1 MAGNIGDLQVNLSA
15 NTSQMERDVS
25 AALKRLESKGFN
37 FGAGINSKAFTQPL
51 GRITGASNE
60 FQKSLDASNARVIAF
75 GASAGAIYT
84 VQKAFTSLISS
95 TIDVQK
101 SLTDINVILG
111 ASQRSLGQFGDSLF
125 EIAKNSGQAFS
136 TVATAAGELARQ
148 GLTLEQ
154 TLKRTSDAL
163 ILARLSGLDA
173 ASSVEA
179 LTASINSFSTAA
191 LDSTQIVNKLA
202 AVDSA
207 FAVSS
212 GDLAEALK
220 RVGSSAQD
228 VGVDFDELLAIV
240 ASVNQTTARGG
251 AVIGNS
257 LKTIFT
263 RVQRTEV
270 LDQLEGLGIAVR
282 DLSGN
287 TAPAIQVLTG
297 LANKFDQ
304 LGSAQKGQVAEL
316 VGGVFQINIL
326 KAALGDLSKE
336 YSVFGNA
343 LNISRGATDEAI
355 RRNEDLNKTLS
366 ALLNKTV
373 ANLTRVGSDIG
384 GLSFAPAIEKVLGGI
399 NTALESFD
407 VKGDGIG
414 SKIGKGIFEGIG
426 SFISG
431 PGLALL
437 IGVFIKIFGNL
448 ARFTTDAVKTVLGL
462 NKEAQ
467 AQAQIQERI
476 NSILAQNPQLIQNI
490 LNKQVSLLQVEKD
503 ILTVIQAQSQAR
515 QQSTAI
521 AATLTRGLISKGVT
535 ADKGV
540 ISTKTKS
547 QGFIPNFNANK
558 EMMGA
563 ISGGYMPGQVRS
575 MNIPNYGRV
584 TYNDAETVKQ
594 FSGLSQPG
602 IMPPANSDAGKAYK
616 EKFKNKYGIDPYASS
631 GFIPN
636 FAASTNRLVNQG
648 YKVVSS
654 DVYTTLSKGDS
665 PFKQYVKGSSA
676 GGYFLDSNVEDK
688 AIQYYKSQTES
699 SVLSRGKG
707 ILSKEQVEKT
717 GAVLVYPA
725 FSGGGLGST
734 TATALKHR
742 GKTTEQSP
750 EFLFSTFG
758 FPGPNGGIGPK
769 LYDNVQK
776 ALKEQVYNFIGQA
789 TLNPKDLFDDKRFD
803 NYVNT
808 NINRSTIEAAV
819 GGVFEAGLKSS
830 IFSAVDNPNA
840 PLDLSAGELKKLSA
854 TFKGAEPL
862 AGFSLGEV
870 KNALNPSQ
878 ANSMADKIA
887 SSKGYPLKPK
897 GKTKSLGFIP
907 NFSPIDRA
915 LNTEEKMGG
924 RGVLD
929 FKPGLGLYVR
939 DGKTQPNF
947 AAVMRDH
954 PEGIGNA
961 VQNSKKMQSSMS
973 AGFIPNFAG
982 IDPMSLFFMMQSMG
996 GAGGGSE
1003 QMESKLERGKLA
1015 QILRDRRASQQ
1026 LLKQEENKELKD
1038 QAQINYIKNE
1048 QRQLLS
1054 QENKQRTAIN
1064 NQLGVFAKDR
1074 GGKTVGGIGGAL
1086 GRFGSRAGT
1095 GLAFAAPLLADTASQ
1110 FVGDDISSSGRA
1122 AKAGVSALGTTA
1134 SYAAIGNLIAPGPG
1148 ALVGAG
1154 VGVGLGIYEV
1164 IKQLN
1169 DIMPE
1174 VAQQIEQANT
1184 KFNKISS
1191 SAQTLSISLETLN
1204 SAQERTDL
1212 STETRLRLRNKAE
1225 QDFAKSITE
1234 LNQALPGAGDEI
1246 INLYKKIGDTA
1257 ELREKINEFQIKAQR
1272 ESKGLAAG
1280 GALLGTSEKI
1290 KSITDLNIFQKAAT
1304 ISGAISEEDFRKRN
1318 LNDLDESKKLQY
1330 DEQIRSGGNQLSDLF
1345 ANFSKS
1351 GGPIG
1356 SADIQRIQEAYKS
1369 GGGVEGVKSLLD
1381 ELTRTGSY
1389 SKLIGQ
1395 ELKKADA
1402 LGLVGK
1408 YIETWKVH
1416 QQEIEVYQKALEE
1429 ENQKITSGAAKIT
1442 SLSSLQTQFGL
1453 PGGISEK
1460 ALSNIDYKAI
1470 DEGLAGGKRKEFA
1483 NQVASGITQL
1493 SNSLGFSADR
1503 LKYLS
1508 EYTQKTAEIQKEYN
1522 NGIITGTQ
1530 AFERLKIAMDKIEF
1544 EQNKGNMFSGERASA
1559 NQGIME
1565 RQLKQANFAEGLNPL
1580 VSFFDRFGDNA
1591 ATTADKINK
1600 SFGNLAENMQTG
1612 FEDAFGAFIDGTKSA
1627 DDAMRDMML
1636 SISQQI
1642 MKEQFSIGM
1651 RSLIGG
1657 LTGGGGFGEQSGGGG
1672 GLLGGIFNSIFG
1684 NGKAKG
1690 GIIKKYSSG
1699 GPVAGGSG
1707 VRDDVPAVLTDGEY
1721 VLRKSAVNKYGTSM
1735 LDMLNRGGMVKGYAG
1750 GGGIEDRG
1758 IRGAD
1763 RSASVFIKSL
1773 FSRGNDVSS
1782 YLNDR
1787 FLQANNRMVF
1797 RGGKGGDMLSKP
1809 VPFTASLPGGIPVSG
1824 KALHATP
1831 YFQQAAGY
1839 ANNSLNIPFKNVAGK
1854 PFTVSGSTGN
1864 LPLASRANMVQ
1875 SFYGLE
1881 DALVTRG
1888 SVYAQAIGEEV
1899 SGIKVKDFLNARV
1912 SDRVLDNLSLNEK
1925 ALVSMTEKDGL
1936 ELNPMGGRKGQAFLT
1951 KGSSGRYIE
1960 AINMPGFLRKQI
1972 DKEIKYAKI
1981 SSPDYMSKA
1990 QRGAYFDSLSRAKS
2004 ARGLGAASTF
2014 FEDLNLASKFNNIGK
2029 FGGSLLKTGGR
2040 MFGMAGGA
2048 FGNLDLFDQ
2057 AMGELGFFP
2066 GGGSNSMSR
2075 GGRIK
2080 GYASGG
2086 SVSSMLN
2093 NSYDFFGAKGEKLT
2107 QNYTSEAFNT
2117 TVNSPEEL
2125 ANIPALTGK
2134 FNISDMLS
2142 SRAIIDENNPMNA
2155 LRDQRFLG
2163 MQSYQQQVS
2172 NFKTGYNEQY
2182 RQVEEARK
2190 EAQRQADEI
2199 NQQRRDQ
2206 YNKQRSNMIIGGL
2219 FSAATSIG
2227 GGLLNQFG
2235 GGGGL
2240 GGLLGGGGGGGGGLG
2255 SIFSQIFST
2264 GSGLLQTALTGG
2276 FSSGY
2281 SGGQPTISQYQK
2293 AQEARQQQQVSDSI
2307 RAGQFSGYGDPFS
2320 VQQNRLFPQFGS
2332 QSGFGGSGG
2341 GFGGNNFGPTS
2352 SVGGFQ
2358 FGVGLGAPAGVQT
2371 QFQNSQRDYL
2381 MNFASPVAPTA
2392 PGRGNLVYDFL
2403 NQNSNPFG
2411 YNRGYAKGGLVRG
2424 YQVGGELNPY
2434 LPASALNLK
2443 VKGSDG
2449 KTYTLAQMGLTTNN
2463 TYADLQKMAGQ
2474 GFGGGYNSPEIIN
2487 TMSGIQNA
2495 LGSNF
2500 SRVTGV
2506 NDLYHM
2512 TRRAEGKSHRSG
2524 NKSDF
2529 TVQDYKT
2536 GRQQTIDYLKSI
2548 GLSPKDYSLTFE
2560 GKNTPGSTGPHFD
2573 FELKKSGIAKVAA
2586 MNMSMP
2592 AGNIAGTNTPAV
2604 MGGVGLPSKS
2614 SIPDINR
2621 NQSTFSKEAGKGI
2634 LAGGVGAYGL
2644 KKIIDSKLGQEGL
2657 MSTLRSAY
2665 GGAFKSS
2672 LLPSR
2677 NYGSNFVKPATAIDK
2692 MFLPLN
2698 TPPTIMP
2705 KQLIAP
2711 NEMAD
2716 ILKYAKSPA
2725 MGPAGK
2731 FAKVMPKELVAGS
2744 EAANILKYAQSGALK
2759 PSLLSRSLSGLKGFG
2774 TGILKGAAF
2783 APATEFLTPP
2793 SLGPTKGTIP
2803 YEIEMGYRNLSGQ
2816 LTPLGERVLGTDNA
2830 SAQVP
2835 LFRNKQG
2842 EIPGDRSTYT
2852 PERIAEAFG
2861 QQTASQQYPWEDIAF
2876 QLQTY
2881 LDETSSKSSN
2891 LYKSVGSLYDMK
2903 NKGDYGR
2910 LASKF
2915 SSFYGNN
2922 LQNRYTPFGEKG
2934 FNNYLKYIGADPYST
2949 MSSLNSFKSPM
2960 TPNTYSPFAFGSQN
2974 FGGFGGSGYQ
2984 SGFSS
2989 TGNAFSNYFST
3000 GSRLGITPSWASKA
3014 AGGMIYGGTS
3024 TKDDVPAMLMGGEYV
3039 IRKDVVDRM
3048 GEPFFNSLNRGK
3060 PQGFAEGGPVGTG
3073 LPSVVGGGSN
3083 QQDNSRGQFVDSIT
3097 KLVKSLEQLNKGIE
3111 EQNKDSKAKTNGESE
3126 SSDSSSSGV
3135 INNISINVNVDQNG
3149 KTTDSKKEEDQSGG
3163 GSKEETDQEQFK
3175 KTMEKSRVLAELLR
3189 QQVLKTIVEEQR
3201 PGGVLY
3207 GGSKGR
3213 DMGR

>member
-602 IMPPANSDAGKAYK
+602 IMPPADSEAGKAYK
-616 EKFKNKYGIDPYASS
+616 QKFKDKYGINPYASS
-631 GFIPN
+631 GFVPN
-636 FAASTNRLVNQG
+636 FARPSSQTQVADMINQG
-648 YKVVSS
+648 YVRIAGSELKGFAQIGVGKLDSIQNQFGIVPRGSEYYIPQGKYNKF
-654 DVYTTLSKGDS
+654 VYASKKNLETVAADKGDKFD
-665 PFKQYVKGSSA
+665 PRKVKDYA
-676 GGYFLDSNVEDK
+676 
-688 AIQYYKSQTES
+688 
-699 SVLSRGKG
+699 
-707 ILSKEQVEKT
+707 
-717 GAVLVYPA
+717 LVYPGFDREA
-725 FSGGGLGST
+725 SF
-734 TATALKHR
+734 
-742 GKTTEQSP
+742 P
-750 EFLFSTFG
+750 TFG
-758 FPGPNGGIGPK
+758 TTKGGKQLGYYAVPFPGQLKSKKNALVGPGLYGGAINALVDSSSSFLTGLAGVSPNIVNTSKFKRYLKSNITQDQVGSLVGNLFEGGI
-769 LYDNVQK
+769 LA
-776 ALKEQVYNFIGQA
+776 ALDIAPTDRTRGLD
-789 TLNPKDLFDDKRFD
+789 LNPK
-803 NYVNT
+803 
-808 NINRSTIEAAV
+808 
-819 GGVFEAGLKSS
+819 
-830 IFSAVDNPNA
+830 
-840 PLDLSAGELKKLSA
+840 ELQLLGK
-854 TFKGAEPL
+854 TFKMPFLQNTGYL
-862 AGFSLGEV
+862 GGDFKNSLSLD
-870 KNALNPSQ
+870 NR
-878 ANSMADKIA
+878 NSMAEKVA
-887 SSKGYPLKPK
+887 TNMGMNKA
-897 GKTKSLGFIP
+897 LGFIP

-973 AGFIPNFAG
+973 AGFVPNFAG

-1038 QAQINYIKNE
+1038 QAQINYLKNE

-1054 QENKQRTAIN
+1054 QENKQRTVIN

-1110 FVGDDISSSGRA
+1110 FVGDDVSSSGRA

-1134 SYAAIGNLIAPGPG
+1134 SYALIGNLIAPGPG
-1148 ALVGAG
+1148 ALAGAG

-1304 ISGAISEEDFRKRN
+1304 ISGSISEEDFRKRN
-1318 LNDLDESKKLQY
+1318 FNNLDESKKLQY

-1402 LGLVGK
+1402 LGLVEK
-1408 YIETWKVH
+1408 YIETWKEH

-1565 RQLKQANFAEGLNPL
+1565 RQLKQGNFAEGLNPL

-1750 GGGIEDRG
+1750 GG
-1758 IRGAD
+1758 
-1763 RSASVFIKSL
+1763 
-1773 FSRGNDVSS
+1773 
-1782 YLNDR
+1782 
-1787 FLQANNRMVF
+1787 
-1797 RGGKGGDMLSKP
+1797 
-1809 VPFTASLPGGIPVSG
+1809 
-1824 KALHATP
+1824 
-1831 YFQQAAGY
+1831 
-1839 ANNSLNIPFKNVAGK
+1839 
-1854 PFTVSGSTGN
+1854 
-1864 LPLASRANMVQ
+1864 
-1875 SFYGLE
+1875 
-1881 DALVTRG
+1881 
-1888 SVYAQAIGEEV
+1888 
-1899 SGIKVKDFLNARV
+1899 
-1912 SDRVLDNLSLNEK
+1912 
-1925 ALVSMTEKDGL
+1925 
-1936 ELNPMGGRKGQAFLT
+1936 
-1951 KGSSGRYIE
+1951 
-1960 AINMPGFLRKQI
+1960 
-1972 DKEIKYAKI
+1972 
-1981 SSPDYMSKA
+1981 
-1990 QRGAYFDSLSRAKS
+1990 
-2004 ARGLGAASTF
+2004 
-2014 FEDLNLASKFNNIGK
+2014 
-2029 FGGSLLKTGGR
+2029 
-2040 MFGMAGGA
+2040 
-2048 FGNLDLFDQ
+2048 
-2057 AMGELGFFP
+2057 
-2066 GGGSNSMSR
+2066 
-2075 GGRIK
+2075 
-2080 GYASGG
+2080 

-2142 SRAIIDENNPMNA
+2142 SRAITDENNPMNA

-2182 RQVEEARK
+2182 RQVEEARR

-2199 NQQRRDQ
+2199 NKQRRDQ

-2227 GGLLNQFG
+2227 GGLLSQFG
-2235 GGGGL
+2235 GGGG
-2240 GGLLGGGGGGGGGLG
+2240 GLGGGGGGGLG

-2276 FSSGY
+2276 FSSGGG
-2281 SGGQPTISQYQK
+2281 GGQPTISQYQK
-2293 AQEARQQQQVSDSI
+2293 AQEAKQQQQVSDSI

-2381 MNFASPVAPTA
+2381 MNFASPIAPTA

-2411 YNRGYAKGGLVRG
+2411 YNRGYAKGGVVKGYADGGKVSKFAQTYYPYAVQAAQRLGTSPEAILAQLAFESNYGTSGLSQKSFNLGGIQAQKG
-2424 YQVGGELNPY
+2424 YQGQTITMPANADERARGDFAPKSYRSYNNPEEFFNDYVGFLSKDRYSKTIGVADPAQRAQLLYEAGYAGQYPGYSKQIASVAGKIKSY
-2434 LPASALNLK
+2434 LP
-2443 VKGSDG
+2443 
-2449 KTYTLAQMGLTTNN
+2449 T
-2463 TYADLQKMAGQ
+2463 
-2474 GFGGGYNSPEIIN
+2474 
-2487 TMSGIQNA
+2487 
-2495 LGSNF
+2495 
-2500 SRVTGV
+2500 
-2506 NDLYHM
+2506 
-2512 TRRAEGKSHRSG
+2512 
-2524 NKSDF
+2524 
-2529 TVQDYKT
+2529 
-2536 GRQQTIDYLKSI
+2536 
-2548 GLSPKDYSLTFE
+2548 
-2560 GKNTPGSTGPHFD
+2560 
-2573 FELKKSGIAKVAA
+2573 
-2586 MNMSMP
+2586 
-2592 AGNIAGTNTPAV
+2592 NIAGTNTPAV
-2604 MGGVGLPSKS
+2604 MAGFGLPSKQS
-2614 SIPDINR
+2614 FPLTSFSPST
-2621 NQSTFSKEAGKGI
+2621 NQIAKGI
-2634 LAGGVGAYGL
+2634 DTIGVQPNPFSNQAR
-2644 KKIIDSKLGQEGL
+2644 
-2657 MSTLRSAY
+2657 STNFATKSAIMY
-2665 GGAFKSS
+2665 SMTPGSTNT
-2672 LLPSR
+2672 PSISAV
-2677 NYGSNFVKPATAIDK
+2677 NSK
-2692 MFLPLN
+2692 MF
-2698 TPPTIMP
+2698 
-2705 KQLIAP
+2705 
-2711 NEMAD
+2711 
-2716 ILKYAKSPA
+2716 
-2725 MGPAGK
+2725 
-2731 FAKVMPKELVAGS
+2731 
-2744 EAANILKYAQSGALK
+2744 
-2759 PSLLSRSLSGLKGFG
+2759 KG
-2774 TGILKGAAF
+2774 
-2783 APATEFLTPP
+2783 
-2793 SLGPTKGTIP
+2793 SLGSSAKDF
-2803 YEIEMGYRNLSGQ
+2803 YRNNPIAEFSGKKM
-2816 LTPLGERVLGTDNA
+2816 TPQTAQAVQQAVTQQDFLGMNQQSANQILPFFQNLADTA
-2830 SAQVP
+2830 SG
-2835 LFRNKQG
+2835 NKQ
-2842 EIPGDRSTYT
+2842 
-2852 PERIAEAFG
+2852 
-2861 QQTASQQYPWEDIAF
+2861 
-2876 QLQTY
+2876 
-2881 LDETSSKSSN
+2881 N

-2903 NKGDYGR
+2903 NKGEYGK
-2910 LASKF
+2910 LTSKF

-2934 FNNYLKYIGADPYST
+2934 FNNYLKYIGADPYSS
-2949 MSSLNSFKSPM
+2949 MSSLNSFKFPM

-3000 GSRLGITPSWASKA
+3000 GSRLGITPSWASRA
-3014 AGGMIYGGTS
+3014 NGGMIYGGTS
-3024 TKDDVPAMLMGGEYV
+3024 AKDDVPAMLMGGEYV
-3039 IRKDVVDRM
+3039 IRKNIVDKM
-3048 GEPFFNSLNRGK
+3048 GEPFFNRLNRGQV
-3060 PQGFAEGGPVGTG
+3060 QGFAEGGPVGTG
-3073 LPSVVGGGSN
+3073 LPSIGGAGN
-3083 QQDNSRGQFVDSIT
+3083 TQQDNSRSQFVESIS
-3097 KLVKSLEQLNKGIE
+3097 KLVRSLEQLNKGIE
-3111 EQNKDSKAKTNGESE
+3111 EQNRDSKDASD
-3126 SSDSSSSGV
+3126 SAVSPSDSSSASGV
-3135 INNISINVNVDQNG
+3135 VNNISINVNVDQNG
-3149 KTTDSKKEEDQSGG
+3149 KTTDSTKEEDQSGD
-3163 GSKEETDQEQFK
+3163 SKDETDQEKFK

>member
-1 MAGNIGDLQVNLSA
+1 MAGNIGDLQVSLSA

-111 ASQRSLGQFGDSLF
+111 ASQKSLGQFGDSLF

-563 ISGGYMPGQVRS
+563 IAGGYMPGQVRS

-602 IMPPANSDAGKAYK
+602 IMPPANSEAGKAYK
-616 EKFKNKYGIDPYASS
+616 EKFKDKYGINPYASN
-631 GFIPN
+631 GFVPN
-636 FAASTNRLVNQG
+636 FARPSSQTQVADMINQG
-648 YKVVSS
+648 YVRIAGSELKGFAQIGVGKLDSIQNQFGIVPRGSEYYIPQGKYNKF
-654 DVYTTLSKGDS
+654 VYASKKNLETVAADKGDKFD
-665 PFKQYVKGSSA
+665 PRKVKDYA
-676 GGYFLDSNVEDK
+676 
-688 AIQYYKSQTES
+688 
-699 SVLSRGKG
+699 
-707 ILSKEQVEKT
+707 
-717 GAVLVYPA
+717 LVYPGFDREA
-725 FSGGGLGST
+725 SF
-734 TATALKHR
+734 
-742 GKTTEQSP
+742 P
-750 EFLFSTFG
+750 TFG
-758 FPGPNGGIGPK
+758 TTKGGKQLGYYAVPFPGQLKSKKNALVGPGLYGGAINALVDSSSSFLTGLAGVSPNIVNTSKFKRYLKSNITQDQVGSLVGNLFEGGI
-769 LYDNVQK
+769 LA
-776 ALKEQVYNFIGQA
+776 ALDIAPTDRTRGLD
-789 TLNPKDLFDDKRFD
+789 LNPK
-803 NYVNT
+803 
-808 NINRSTIEAAV
+808 
-819 GGVFEAGLKSS
+819 
-830 IFSAVDNPNA
+830 
-840 PLDLSAGELKKLSA
+840 ELQLLGK
-854 TFKGAEPL
+854 TFKMPFLQNTGYL
-862 AGFSLGEV
+862 GGDFKNSLSLD
-870 KNALNPSQ
+870 NR
-878 ANSMADKIA
+878 NSMAEKVA
-887 SSKGYPLKPK
+887 TNMGMN
-897 GKTKSLGFIP
+897 KSLGFIP
-907 NFSPIDRA
+907 NFSPIDKA
-915 LNTEEKMGG
+915 LKTEKKMGG
-924 RGVLD
+924 KGVLD

-1038 QAQINYIKNE
+1038 QAQINYLKNE

-1110 FVGDDISSSGRA
+1110 FVGDDVSSSGRA

-1280 GALLGTSEKI
+1280 GALLGTSQKI
-1290 KSITDLNIFQKAAT
+1290 NELPGVGMGFVQKYIEGGIFGGGKSSEEARKINLQTASESQKIAYQQLT
-1304 ISGAISEEDFRKRN
+1304 ESGA
-1318 LNDLDESKKLQY
+1318 Q
-1330 DEQIRSGGNQLSDLF
+1330 QLSDLF

-1389 SKLIGQ
+1389 SKLIGE

-1402 LGLVGK
+1402 SGMIGK
-1408 YIETWKVH
+1408 YIETWIAH
-1416 QQEIEVYQKALEE
+1416 QQEIEKYQKALEE

-1493 SNSLGFSADR
+1493 SNSIGFSADR

-1565 RQLKQANFAEGLNPL
+1565 RQLKQGNFAEGLNPL

-1684 NGKAKG
+1684 GGKAKG

-1750 GGGIEDRG
+1750 GG
-1758 IRGAD
+1758 
-1763 RSASVFIKSL
+1763 
-1773 FSRGNDVSS
+1773 
-1782 YLNDR
+1782 
-1787 FLQANNRMVF
+1787 
-1797 RGGKGGDMLSKP
+1797 
-1809 VPFTASLPGGIPVSG
+1809 
-1824 KALHATP
+1824 
-1831 YFQQAAGY
+1831 
-1839 ANNSLNIPFKNVAGK
+1839 
-1854 PFTVSGSTGN
+1854 
-1864 LPLASRANMVQ
+1864 
-1875 SFYGLE
+1875 
-1881 DALVTRG
+1881 
-1888 SVYAQAIGEEV
+1888 
-1899 SGIKVKDFLNARV
+1899 
-1912 SDRVLDNLSLNEK
+1912 
-1925 ALVSMTEKDGL
+1925 
-1936 ELNPMGGRKGQAFLT
+1936 
-1951 KGSSGRYIE
+1951 
-1960 AINMPGFLRKQI
+1960 
-1972 DKEIKYAKI
+1972 
-1981 SSPDYMSKA
+1981 
-1990 QRGAYFDSLSRAKS
+1990 
-2004 ARGLGAASTF
+2004 
-2014 FEDLNLASKFNNIGK
+2014 
-2029 FGGSLLKTGGR
+2029 
-2040 MFGMAGGA
+2040 
-2048 FGNLDLFDQ
+2048 
-2057 AMGELGFFP
+2057 
-2066 GGGSNSMSR
+2066 
-2075 GGRIK
+2075 
-2080 GYASGG
+2080 

-2125 ANIPALTGK
+2125 ANVPALTGK

-2142 SRAIIDENNPMNA
+2142 SRAITDENNPMNA

-2172 NFKTGYNEQY
+2172 NFKTGYNDQY
-2182 RQVEEARK
+2182 AQVEEARR

-2227 GGLLNQFG
+2227 GGLLSQFG
-2235 GGGGL
+2235 GGG
-2240 GGLLGGGGGGGGGLG
+2240 LGGGGGGGSALG

-2264 GSGLLQTALTGG
+2264 GSGLLQTAVTGG
-2276 FSSGY
+2276 FSGGGG
-2281 SGGQPTISQYQK
+2281 GGQPTISQYQK
-2293 AQEARQQQQVSDSI
+2293 AQEAKQQQRVSDSI
-2307 RAGQFSGYGDPFS
+2307 RAGQLSGYGDPFS
-2320 VQQNRLFPQFGS
+2320 VQQNRLFPQFGA
-2332 QSGFGGSGG
+2332 QSGFGGS

-2352 SVGGFQ
+2352 SIGGFQ

-2381 MNFASPVAPTA
+2381 MNFASPIAPTA

-2411 YNRGYAKGGLVRG
+2411 YNRGFAKGGLVKGYATGGEISKFNQKYYPYAVQAAQKLGTSPEAILAQLALESNYGTSKLSGSFNLGGLTAGRG
-2424 YQVGGELNPY
+2424 YKGNTVSFPGNQFDKNVGIMGDRSYRAYNNPQEFFDDY
-2434 LPASALNLK
+2434 VSFLSKDRYKGTLGITDPTKRALALMDAGYVAGDPNYASK
-2443 VKGSDG
+2443 IG
-2449 KTYTLAQMGLTTNN
+2449 K
-2463 TYADLQKMAGQ
+2463 
-2474 GFGGGYNSPEIIN
+2474 
-2487 TMSGIQNA
+2487 
-2495 LGSNF
+2495 
-2500 SRVTGV
+2500 
-2506 NDLYHM
+2506 
-2512 TRRAEGKSHRSG
+2512 
-2524 NKSDF
+2524 
-2529 TVQDYKT
+2529 
-2536 GRQQTIDYLKSI
+2536 
-2548 GLSPKDYSLTFE
+2548 
-2560 GKNTPGSTGPHFD
+2560 
-2573 FELKKSGIAKVAA
+2573 IAK
-2586 MNMSMP
+2586 
-2592 AGNIAGTNTPAV
+2592 NIAGTNTPAV
-2604 MGGVGLPSKS
+2604 MAGFGLPSKQS
-2614 SIPDINR
+2614 FPLTAYSPST
-2621 NQSTFSKEAGKGI
+2621 NQMAKGI
-2634 LAGGVGAYGL
+2634 DTIGMQPNPFANQARSTNFATKSPIMYSMTPSTNQANKTAANAGIKMPGIGGGAGGIGGALMASLGGMKNLTKNLYDKSIFNPKAGYQTKMSFPSPAIGDYLRGTKATPQAIAEISAQQDLL
-2644 KKIIDSKLGQEGL
+2644 KINQQSPEQLLPFFKDLQNIID
-2657 MSTLRSAY
+2657 RS
-2665 GGAFKSS
+2665 S
-2672 LLPSR
+2672 
-2677 NYGSNFVKPATAIDK
+2677 
-2692 MFLPLN
+2692 
-2698 TPPTIMP
+2698 
-2705 KQLIAP
+2705 
-2711 NEMAD
+2711 
-2716 ILKYAKSPA
+2716 
-2725 MGPAGK
+2725 
-2731 FAKVMPKELVAGS
+2731 
-2744 EAANILKYAQSGALK
+2744 
-2759 PSLLSRSLSGLKGFG
+2759 G
-2774 TGILKGAAF
+2774 TG
-2783 APATEFLTPP
+2783 
-2793 SLGPTKGTIP
+2793 
-2803 YEIEMGYRNLSGQ
+2803 
-2816 LTPLGERVLGTDNA
+2816 
-2830 SAQVP
+2830 
-2835 LFRNKQG
+2835 
-2842 EIPGDRSTYT
+2842 
-2852 PERIAEAFG
+2852 
-2861 QQTASQQYPWEDIAF
+2861 
-2876 QLQTY
+2876 
-2881 LDETSSKSSN
+2881 SN
-2891 LYKSVGSLYDMK
+2891 LYQSVGSLYDMK
-2903 NKGDYGR
+2903 NKGDYSR
-2910 LASKF
+2910 LSSKF

-2922 LQNRYTPFGEKG
+2922 AQNRYSSFGEKG
-2934 FNNYLKYIGADPYST
+2934 FNNYLNYIGADPYSS
-2949 MSSLNSFKSPM
+2949 MSSLNSFKFPM

-2974 FGGFGGSGYQ
+2974 FGGFGGLGYQ

-3000 GSRLGITPSWASKA
+3000 GSRLGITPSWASRA
-3014 AGGMIYGGTS
+3014 NGGMIYGGTS
-3024 TKDDVPAMLMGGEYV
+3024 AKDDVPAMLMGGEYV
-3039 IRKDVVDRM
+3039 IRKNIVDKM
-3048 GEPFFNSLNRGK
+3048 GEPFLNRLNRGQV
-3060 PQGFAEGGPVGTG
+3060 QGFAEGGPVGTG
-3073 LPSVVGGGSN
+3073 LPSIGGAGN
-3083 QQDNSRGQFVDSIT
+3083 TQQDNSRSQFVESIS
-3097 KLVKSLEQLNKGIE
+3097 KLVRSLEQLNKGIE
-3111 EQNKDSKAKTNGESE
+3111 EQNRDSKDASD
-3126 SSDSSSSGV
+3126 SAASPSDSSSASGV
-3135 INNISINVNVDQNG
+3135 VNNISINVNVDQNG
-3149 KTTDSKKEEDQSGG
+3149 KTTDSTKEEDQSGD
-3163 GSKEETDQEQFK
+3163 SKDETDQEKFK

>member
-602 IMPPANSDAGKAYK
+602 IMPPADSEAGKAYK
-616 EKFKNKYGIDPYASS
+616 QKFKDKYGINPYASS
-631 GFIPN
+631 GFVPN
-636 FAASTNRLVNQG
+636 FARPSSQTQVADMINQG
-648 YKVVSS
+648 YVRIAGSELKGFAQIGVGKLDSIQNQFGIVPRGSEYYIPQGKYNKF
-654 DVYTTLSKGDS
+654 VYASKKNLETVAYEKGDKFD
-665 PFKQYVKGSSA
+665 PRKVKDYA
-676 GGYFLDSNVEDK
+676 
-688 AIQYYKSQTES
+688 
-699 SVLSRGKG
+699 
-707 ILSKEQVEKT
+707 
-717 GAVLVYPA
+717 LVYPGFDREA
-725 FSGGGLGST
+725 SF
-734 TATALKHR
+734 
-742 GKTTEQSP
+742 P
-750 EFLFSTFG
+750 TFG
-758 FPGPNGGIGPK
+758 TTKGGKQLGYYAVPFPGQLKSKKNALVGPGLYGGAINALVDSSSSFLTGLAGVSPNVVNTSKFKRYLKSNITQDQVGSLVGNLFEGGI
-769 LYDNVQK
+769 LA
-776 ALKEQVYNFIGQA
+776 ALDIAPTDRTRGLD
-789 TLNPKDLFDDKRFD
+789 LNPK
-803 NYVNT
+803 
-808 NINRSTIEAAV
+808 
-819 GGVFEAGLKSS
+819 
-830 IFSAVDNPNA
+830 
-840 PLDLSAGELKKLSA
+840 ELQLLGK
-854 TFKGAEPL
+854 TFKMPFLQNTGYL
-862 AGFSLGEV
+862 GGDFKNSLSLD
-870 KNALNPSQ
+870 NR
-878 ANSMADKIA
+878 NSMAEKVA
-887 SSKGYPLKPK
+887 TNMGMNKA
-897 GKTKSLGFIP
+897 LGFIP
-907 NFSPIDRA
+907 NFSPIDKA
-915 LNTEEKMGG
+915 LKTEKKMGG
-924 RGVLD
+924 KGVLD

-996 GAGGGSE
+996 GAGGSE

-1038 QAQINYIKNE
+1038 QAQINYLKNE

-1054 QENKQRTAIN
+1054 QENKQRTVIN

-1110 FVGDDISSSGRA
+1110 FVGDDVSSSGRA

-1318 LNDLDESKKLQY
+1318 FNNLDESKKLQY

-1565 RQLKQANFAEGLNPL
+1565 RQLKQGNFAEGLNPL

-1750 GGGIEDRG
+1750 GG
-1758 IRGAD
+1758 
-1763 RSASVFIKSL
+1763 
-1773 FSRGNDVSS
+1773 
-1782 YLNDR
+1782 
-1787 FLQANNRMVF
+1787 
-1797 RGGKGGDMLSKP
+1797 
-1809 VPFTASLPGGIPVSG
+1809 
-1824 KALHATP
+1824 
-1831 YFQQAAGY
+1831 
-1839 ANNSLNIPFKNVAGK
+1839 
-1854 PFTVSGSTGN
+1854 
-1864 LPLASRANMVQ
+1864 
-1875 SFYGLE
+1875 
-1881 DALVTRG
+1881 
-1888 SVYAQAIGEEV
+1888 
-1899 SGIKVKDFLNARV
+1899 
-1912 SDRVLDNLSLNEK
+1912 
-1925 ALVSMTEKDGL
+1925 
-1936 ELNPMGGRKGQAFLT
+1936 
-1951 KGSSGRYIE
+1951 
-1960 AINMPGFLRKQI
+1960 
-1972 DKEIKYAKI
+1972 
-1981 SSPDYMSKA
+1981 
-1990 QRGAYFDSLSRAKS
+1990 
-2004 ARGLGAASTF
+2004 
-2014 FEDLNLASKFNNIGK
+2014 
-2029 FGGSLLKTGGR
+2029 
-2040 MFGMAGGA
+2040 
-2048 FGNLDLFDQ
+2048 
-2057 AMGELGFFP
+2057 
-2066 GGGSNSMSR
+2066 
-2075 GGRIK
+2075 
-2080 GYASGG
+2080 

-2142 SRAIIDENNPMNA
+2142 SRAITDENNPMNA

-2182 RQVEEARK
+2182 RQVEEARR

-2411 YNRGYAKGGLVRG
+2411 YNRGYAKGGVVKGYADGGKVSKFAQTYYPYAVQAAQRLGTSPEAILAQLAFESNYGTSGLSKKSFNLGGIQAQKG
-2424 YQVGGELNPY
+2424 YQGQTISMPANADERARGDFAPKSYRSYDNPEGFFNDYVGFLSKDRYSKTIGVADPAQRAQLLYEAGYAGEYPGYSKQIGSVAEKIKSY
-2434 LPASALNLK
+2434 LPA
-2443 VKGSDG
+2443 
-2449 KTYTLAQMGLTTNN
+2449 
-2463 TYADLQKMAGQ
+2463 
-2474 GFGGGYNSPEIIN
+2474 
-2487 TMSGIQNA
+2487 
-2495 LGSNF
+2495 
-2500 SRVTGV
+2500 
-2506 NDLYHM
+2506 
-2512 TRRAEGKSHRSG
+2512 
-2524 NKSDF
+2524 
-2529 TVQDYKT
+2529 
-2536 GRQQTIDYLKSI
+2536 
-2548 GLSPKDYSLTFE
+2548 
-2560 GKNTPGSTGPHFD
+2560 
-2573 FELKKSGIAKVAA
+2573 
-2586 MNMSMP
+2586 
-2592 AGNIAGTNTPAV
+2592 NIAGTNTPAV
-2604 MGGVGLPSKS
+2604 MAGFGLPSKQS
-2614 SIPDINR
+2614 FPLTAFSPST
-2621 NQSTFSKEAGKGI
+2621 NQIAKGI
-2634 LAGGVGAYGL
+2634 DTIGVQPNPFSNQAR
-2644 KKIIDSKLGQEGL
+2644 
-2657 MSTLRSAY
+2657 STNFATKSPIMYSMTPGSTNTPSISAVN
-2665 GGAFKSS
+2665 S
-2672 LLPSR
+2672 
-2677 NYGSNFVKPATAIDK
+2677 K
-2692 MFLPLN
+2692 MF
-2698 TPPTIMP
+2698 
-2705 KQLIAP
+2705 
-2711 NEMAD
+2711 
-2716 ILKYAKSPA
+2716 
-2725 MGPAGK
+2725 
-2731 FAKVMPKELVAGS
+2731 
-2744 EAANILKYAQSGALK
+2744 
-2759 PSLLSRSLSGLKGFG
+2759 KG
-2774 TGILKGAAF
+2774 
-2783 APATEFLTPP
+2783 
-2793 SLGPTKGTIP
+2793 SLGSSAKDF
-2803 YEIEMGYRNLSGQ
+2803 YRNN
-2816 LTPLGERVLGTDNA
+2816 P
-2830 SAQVP
+2830 
-2835 LFRNKQG
+2835 
-2842 EIPGDRSTYT
+2842 
-2852 PERIAEAFG
+2852 IAEFSG
-2861 QQTASQQYPWEDIAF
+2861 KKMTPQTAQAVQQAIAQQPISQQNPWEDPNSPLYNPAF
-2876 QLQTY
+2876 GLQKY
-2881 LDETSSKSSN
+2881 LDEIKSESSN

-2922 LQNRYTPFGEKG
+2922 LKNRYTPFGEKG
-2934 FNNYLKYIGADPYST
+2934 FNNYLKYIGADPYSS
-2949 MSSLNSFKSPM
+2949 MSSLNSFKFPM

-3000 GSRLGITPSWASKA
+3000 GSRLGITPSWASRA
-3014 AGGMIYGGTS
+3014 NGGMIYGGTS
-3024 TKDDVPAMLMGGEYV
+3024 AKDDVPAMLMGGEYV
-3039 IRKDVVDRM
+3039 IRKNIVDKM
-3048 GEPFFNSLNRGK
+3048 GEPFFNRLNRGQV
-3060 PQGFAEGGPVGTG
+3060 QGFAEGGPVGTG
-3073 LPSVVGGGSN
+3073 LPSIGGAGN
-3083 QQDNSRGQFVDSIT
+3083 TQQDNSRSQFVESIS
-3097 KLVKSLEQLNKGIE
+3097 KLVRSLEQLNKGIE
-3111 EQNKDSKAKTNGESE
+3111 EQNRDSKDASD
-3126 SSDSSSSGV
+3126 SAVSPSDSSSASGV
-3135 INNISINVNVDQNG
+3135 VNNISINVNVDQNG
-3149 KTTDSKKEEDQSGG
+3149 KTTDSTKEEDQSGD
-3163 GSKEETDQEQFK
+3163 SKDETDQEKFK

>member
-563 ISGGYMPGQVRS
+563 IAGGYMPGQVRS

-602 IMPPANSDAGKAYK
+602 IMPPADSEAGKAYK
-616 EKFKNKYGIDPYASS
+616 QKFNNKYGINPYASN
-631 GFIPN
+631 GFVPN
-636 FAASTNRLVNQG
+636 FARPSSQTQVADMINQG
-648 YKVVSS
+648 YVRIAGSELKAFAQIGVGKLDSIQNQFGIVPRGSES
-654 DVYTTLSKGDS
+654 YIPQGKYNKFVYASKKNLETVAADKGDKFGKNS
-665 PFKQYVKGSSA
+665 PSKVKDYA
-676 GGYFLDSNVEDK
+676 
-688 AIQYYKSQTES
+688 
-699 SVLSRGKG
+699 
-707 ILSKEQVEKT
+707 
-717 GAVLVYPA
+717 LVYPGFDREA
-725 FSGGGLGST
+725 SF
-734 TATALKHR
+734 
-742 GKTTEQSP
+742 P
-750 EFLFSTFG
+750 TFG
-758 FPGPNGGIGPK
+758 TTKGGKQLGYYAVPFPGQLKSKKNALVGPGLYGGAINALVDSSSSFLTGLAGVSPNVINTSKFKRYLKSNITQDQVGSLVGNLFEGGI
-769 LYDNVQK
+769 LA
-776 ALKEQVYNFIGQA
+776 ALDIVPTDRTRGLD
-789 TLNPKDLFDDKRFD
+789 LNPK
-803 NYVNT
+803 
-808 NINRSTIEAAV
+808 
-819 GGVFEAGLKSS
+819 
-830 IFSAVDNPNA
+830 
-840 PLDLSAGELKKLSA
+840 ELQLLGK
-854 TFKGAEPL
+854 TFKMPFLQNTGYL
-862 AGFSLGEV
+862 GGDFKNSLSLD
-870 KNALNPSQ
+870 NR
-878 ANSMADKIA
+878 NSMAEKVATNMGINKA
-887 SSKGYPLKPK
+887 
-897 GKTKSLGFIP
+897 LGFIP
-907 NFSPIDRA
+907 NFSPIDKA
-915 LNTEEKMGG
+915 LKTEKKMGG
-924 RGVLD
+924 KGVLD

-1015 QILRDRRASQQ
+1015 TILRDRRAAQQ
-1026 LLKQEENKELKD
+1026 LLKLEEGKEIKD
-1038 QAQINYIKNE
+1038 QAQINYLKD
-1048 QRQLLS
+1048 QQKQLLS
-1054 QENKQRTAIN
+1054 QENRQRTAIN

-1110 FVGDDISSSGRA
+1110 FVGDDVSSSGRA

-1290 KSITDLNIFQKAAT
+1290 KSITDLGIFQKAAT
-1304 ISGAISEEDFRKRN
+1304 LSGAISEEDFRKRN
-1318 LNDLDESKKLQY
+1318 FNNLDESKKLQY

-1402 LGLVGK
+1402 LGLVEK
-1408 YIETWKVH
+1408 YIETWKAH

-1493 SNSLGFSADR
+1493 SNSIGFSADR

-1565 RQLKQANFAEGLNPL
+1565 RQLKQGNFAEGLNPL

-1657 LTGGGGFGEQSGGGG
+1657 LTGGGGSGEQSGGGG

-1750 GGGIEDRG
+1750 GG
-1758 IRGAD
+1758 
-1763 RSASVFIKSL
+1763 
-1773 FSRGNDVSS
+1773 
-1782 YLNDR
+1782 
-1787 FLQANNRMVF
+1787 
-1797 RGGKGGDMLSKP
+1797 
-1809 VPFTASLPGGIPVSG
+1809 
-1824 KALHATP
+1824 
-1831 YFQQAAGY
+1831 
-1839 ANNSLNIPFKNVAGK
+1839 
-1854 PFTVSGSTGN
+1854 
-1864 LPLASRANMVQ
+1864 
-1875 SFYGLE
+1875 
-1881 DALVTRG
+1881 
-1888 SVYAQAIGEEV
+1888 
-1899 SGIKVKDFLNARV
+1899 
-1912 SDRVLDNLSLNEK
+1912 
-1925 ALVSMTEKDGL
+1925 
-1936 ELNPMGGRKGQAFLT
+1936 
-1951 KGSSGRYIE
+1951 
-1960 AINMPGFLRKQI
+1960 
-1972 DKEIKYAKI
+1972 
-1981 SSPDYMSKA
+1981 
-1990 QRGAYFDSLSRAKS
+1990 
-2004 ARGLGAASTF
+2004 
-2014 FEDLNLASKFNNIGK
+2014 
-2029 FGGSLLKTGGR
+2029 
-2040 MFGMAGGA
+2040 
-2048 FGNLDLFDQ
+2048 
-2057 AMGELGFFP
+2057 
-2066 GGGSNSMSR
+2066 
-2075 GGRIK
+2075 
-2080 GYASGG
+2080 

-2117 TVNSPEEL
+2117 TVNSPSEL

-2142 SRAIIDENNPMNA
+2142 SRAITDENNPMNA

-2182 RQVEEARK
+2182 SQVEEARR

-2227 GGLLNQFG
+2227 GGLLSQFGG

-2276 FSSGY
+2276 FSSGGG
-2281 SGGQPTISQYQK
+2281 GGQPTISQYQK
-2293 AQEARQQQQVSDSI
+2293 AQEAKEQQRVSDSI

-2320 VQQNRLFPQFGS
+2320 VQQNRLFPQFGG

-2392 PGRGNLVYDFL
+2392 PGRGNMVYDFL

-2411 YNRGYAKGGLVRG
+2411 YNRGFAKGGLVRG
-2424 YQVGGELNPY
+2424 YQTGGEADQY
-2434 LPASALNLK
+2434 LPASSLNLK

-2449 KTYTLAQMGLTTNN
+2449 ETYTLRQLGLTTNN
-2463 TYADLQKMAGQ
+2463 TYADLQKKAGQ
-2474 GFGGGYNSPEIIN
+2474 GFGGGYNSPEVLN

-2500 SRVTGV
+2500 SRVTGM

-2524 NKSDF
+2524 NKADF
-2529 TVQDYKT
+2529 TVGDYKT
-2536 GRQQTIDYLKSI
+2536 GKQQTIDYLKSI
-2548 GLSPKDYSLTFE
+2548 GLSPKDYALTFE
-2560 GKNTPGSTGPHFD
+2560 GENTPGSTGTHFD
-2573 FELKKSGIAKVAA
+2573 FELKKSGKTKVAA

-2592 AGNIAGTNTPAV
+2592 TGNIASTNTPAV
-2604 MGGVGLPSKS
+2604 MAGVGLPSKTS
-2614 SIPDINR
+2614 AMYSMTPDMNR
-2621 NQSTFSKEAGKGI
+2621 NQSTFFKEAGEGVFG
-2634 LAGGVGAYGL
+2634 AGVGVYGL
-2644 KKIIDSKLGQEGL
+2644 RKIIDSKLGQKGL

-2665 GGAFKSS
+2665 GGALESS
-2672 LLPSR
+2672 FLPER
-2677 NYGSNFVKPATAIDK
+2677 KYGSNFVKPATARDLTESRFGRRGSLGLKNLPVKKITDPFDFGSRKIGTYLEDFVSMYGQSIKKFNANDPSIVGRGYITSDPNLTVKGKYGSPMIRGSLLYGNSFGAAASTGGREALGSGRALKALLDNPNLSQAALYRVPVDSAVYGPFGIEDAKNPIGNLKTKDLPYDAELLLGKKNKPIARLLALGDEAVSTSQSPILKSIMRNQDK
-2692 MFLPLN
+2692 ISQFGGSTQN
-2698 TPPTIMP
+2698 FNQPPPMNRAAGEFSKVMP
-2705 KQLIAP
+2705 KQLVDP
-2711 NEMAD
+2711 
-2716 ILKYAKSPA
+2716 
-2725 MGPAGK
+2725 
-2731 FAKVMPKELVAGS
+2731 S

-2774 TGILKGAAF
+2774 AGILKGAAF

-2793 SLGPTKGTIP
+2793 SLGPTRGTMA
-2803 YEIEMGYRNLSGQ
+2803 YEIEMEYRDLSGK
-2816 LTPLGERVLGTDNA
+2816 LTPLGERVLGTGNPSISSQEVQSINQQD
-2830 SAQVP
+2830 
-2835 LFRNKQG
+2835 LLGMNKQSANQ
-2842 EIPGDRSTYT
+2842 ILPFFQNLADM
-2852 PERIAEAFG
+2852 
-2861 QQTASQQYPWEDIAF
+2861 ASENKQ
-2876 QLQTY
+2876 
-2881 LDETSSKSSN
+2881 S
-2891 LYKSVGSLYDMK
+2891 LYQSVGSLYDMK

-2910 LASKF
+2910 LSSKF
-2915 SSFYGNN
+2915 SSFYGNDSK
-2922 LQNRYTPFGEKG
+2922 NRYSSFGEKG
-2934 FNNYLKYIGADPYST
+2934 FNNYLKYIGADPYSS
-2949 MSSLNSFKSPM
+2949 MSYLNSFKSPM

-2974 FGGFGGSGYQ
+2974 FGGFGGLGYQ

-3000 GSRLGITPSWASKA
+3000 GSRLGITPSWASRA
-3014 AGGMIYGGTS
+3014 NGGMIYGGTS
-3024 TKDDVPAMLMGGEYV
+3024 AKDDVPAMLMGGEYV
-3039 IRKDVVDRM
+3039 IRKNIVDKM
-3048 GEPFFNSLNRGK
+3048 GEPFFNRLNRGQV
-3060 PQGFAEGGPVGTG
+3060 QGFAEGGPVGTG
-3073 LPSVVGGGSN
+3073 LPSIGGAGN
-3083 QQDNSRGQFVDSIT
+3083 TQQDNSRSQFVESIS
-3097 KLVKSLEQLNKGIE
+3097 KLVRSLEQLNKGIE
-3111 EQNKDSKAKTNGESE
+3111 EQNRDSKDASD
-3126 SSDSSSSGV
+3126 SAASPSDSSSASGV
-3135 INNISINVNVDQNG
+3135 VNNISINVNVDQNG
-3149 KTTDSKKEEDQSGG
+3149 KTTDSTKEEDQSGD
-3163 GSKEETDQEQFK
+3163 SKDETDQEKFK